1 MSIRL
6 TSDTPVTV
14 MLQAPS
20 PQMALAAD
28 ITAQHLRISRQEAL
42 ARLADAP
49 ARIASSLPVGK
60 ARRLCL
66 LLRLLGLRVSMM
78 PDNAHPAE
86 VQGGYEVSLQA
97 NGADA
102 RLRLRAMLSAMPMP
116 VASAML
122 DMPSGVVI
130 EGLDWSGVVTLRRRI
145 KSEPGLRMMISDP
158 QSASYDVI
166 PWGRPA
172 DPASAI
178 ALTRHLRRLGVARCA
193 LTGAVGAD
201 LDAAMRTHVLSRF
214 PEAGVIA
221 LNRDFQR
228 FDLIL
233 TGAPDLPQ
241 RDLADF
247 LAARAQVPHALL
259 ARPGAAPGLRIECA
273 LTRADTLAFQADY
286 AAIGIETRPMLVLTR
301 EGDPV

>member
-1 MSIRL
+1 MPSRL
-6 TSDTPVTV
+6 TSDTPVTL

-20 PQMALAAD
+20 PQLALAAD
-28 ITAQHLRISRQEAL
+28 ITAQYLHISRQAAL
-42 ARLADAP
+42 ARLSDAP
-49 ARIASSLPVGK
+49 TRIASSLPVGR
-60 ARRLCL
+60 ARRLCV
-66 LLRLLGLRVSMM
+66 LLRLLGLRVSVL
-78 PDNAHPAE
+78 PDDVAPGE
-86 VQGGYEVSLQA
+86 KPGGYEVSLQA
-97 NGADA
+97 NAPDARA
-102 RLRLRAMLSAMPMP
+102 RLRAVLATPPLPGMGAF
-116 VASAML
+116 L

-130 EGLDWSGVVTLRRRI
+130 EGLDWSGVTVLRRRI
-145 KSEPGLRMMISDP
+145 KGDPGLRMLISDP
-158 QSASYDVI
+158 QSASYDLI

-172 DPASAI
+172 DPASAA
-178 ALTRHLRRLGVARCA
+178 ALTRHLRRLGAARCA

-201 LDAAMRTHVLSRF
+201 LDAAMRAHVLSRF
-214 PEAGVIA
+214 PRAGVVA

-247 LAARAQVPHALL
+247 LAARSRVSHAALAQ
-259 ARPGAAPGLRIECA
+259 PGAAAGLRIECG

-301 EGDPV
+301 EGDPD